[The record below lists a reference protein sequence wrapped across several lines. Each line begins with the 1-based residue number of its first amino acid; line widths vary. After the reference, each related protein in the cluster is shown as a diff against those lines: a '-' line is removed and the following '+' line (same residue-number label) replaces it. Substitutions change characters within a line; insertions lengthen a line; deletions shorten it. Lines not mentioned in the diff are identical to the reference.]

1 MNTRLGPVVAA
12 ALLLTIGCGEHSSPT
27 DQPLSGIQGKGGV
40 LSGEVLGLQFSDAD
54 SALVPVPSR
63 VLAFNVGLIPPDS
76 LASPLTLRMSL
87 GDPGTGDTIVS
98 PPPPPPPPPPSDT
111 VVTPPPG
118 DTIVTPPPPPEPTCA
133 QGAEP
138 TAVVETDADGRF
150 EFVGLDAARY
160 DLRVEPL
167 SSAFGSSIYCG
178 VHLLPDRNS
187 KVTIFLP
194 TSEPLD

>member
-1 MNTRLGPVVAA
+1 MGTRLGPIVAA
-12 ALLLTIGCGEHSSPT
+12 ALLLTGGCGDHSSPT

-40 LSGEVLGLQFSDAD
+40 LSGEVLGLQFSAAD
-54 SALVPVPSR
+54 STLVPVPSR

-76 LASPLTLRMSL
+76 LATPLALRMPLS
-87 GDPGTGDTIVS
+87 DPGDTIIT
-98 PPPPPPPPPPSDT
+98 PPPPPPPPGDT

-118 DTIVTPPPPPEPTCA
+118 DTIVTPPPPPPSCA
-133 QGAEP
+133 QGTEP

-167 SSAFGSSIYCG
+167 STAFGTSTFCG
-178 VHLLPDRNS
+178 VHLLPDRDS
-187 KVTIFLP
+187 EVTIYVP
-194 TSEPLD
+194 PAEPLD

>member
-76 LASPLTLRMSL
+76 LASPLTLRMPL

-111 VVTPPPG
+111 VVTRRLP
-118 DTIVTPPPPPEPTCA
+118 VTPSSPAATTGAHLRPRGRAHRSSRNRRGRAVRIRGTRRRALRPQGRAA
-133 QGAEP
+133 QFC
-138 TAVVETDADGRF
+138 VR
-150 EFVGLDAARY
+150 
-160 DLRVEPL
+160 
-167 SSAFGSSIYCG
+167 
-178 VHLLPDRNS
+178 
-187 KVTIFLP
+187 
-194 TSEPLD
+194 